1 MGAVL
6 AKLAGL
12 DSQDSTAVH
21 SRATEVTE
29 VMRAGQVTDICGPER
44 GNYTVCGQCYRR
56 LPPLPQG
63 VNGITPLNL

>member
-12 DSQDSTAVH
+12 DNQGSNAVR
-21 SRATEVTE
+21 SGATEVTE
-29 VMRAGQVTDICGPER
+29 VMREGQVTDICGPER
-44 GNYTVCGQCYRR
+44 GNYPVCGQCYRR

-63 VNGITPLNL
+63 VNGITPINL